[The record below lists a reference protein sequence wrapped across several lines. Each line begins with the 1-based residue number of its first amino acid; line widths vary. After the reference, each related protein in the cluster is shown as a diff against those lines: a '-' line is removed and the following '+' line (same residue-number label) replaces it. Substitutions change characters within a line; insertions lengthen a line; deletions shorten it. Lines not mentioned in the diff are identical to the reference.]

1 MRGPLPSSARVDLPA
16 LTSLRFVAAAM
27 IFVFHLREFSPSP
40 WLYWIAPGMFQ
51 GVSFF
56 FVLSGFVLT
65 HAYGGGRVSW
75 RHFYLARIARIAPL
89 HLFCL
94 FLLLLA
100 LPLPV
105 ARGQNLGPAA
115 SLASFVLK
123 TTMLD
128 SWAPVRGVLSSWNSV
143 SWSISVE
150 MAFYATF
157 PVLLFAM
164 TRRPLLT
171 LALTAA
177 VSLGV
182 LAAGVAAGLPVF
194 VVDWDAIT
202 LVNLGSFFPLARV
215 FEFALGM
222 ATCLA
227 WRRWVLP
234 ARLPLAAWTAIE
246 AVALA
251 GAAVWLLVVT
261 PALVTG
267 SSGAVFVWLRASGS
281 CGVFALLLVIFAKGE
296 GRLGR
301 GLARRPFV
309 ALGEASFA
317 FYLVHVIVMRTL
329 RFDFGARPGTLAA
342 LALSLGLAFLLHE
355 AVEKPMRRRVLGF
368 AAPRNA
374 KIPAMTAP
382 AG

>member
-1 MRGPLPSSARVDLPA
+1 
-16 LTSLRFVAAAM
+16 M

-40 WLYWIAPGMFQ
+40 WLYRIAPGMFN

-65 HAYGGGRVSW
+65 HAYGDGRVSW
-75 RHFYLARIARIAPL
+75 RRFYLARIARIAPL
-89 HLFCL
+89 HLFCI

-100 LPLPV
+100 LPLPA

-115 SLASFVLK
+115 SFASFVLK
-123 TTMLD
+123 TAMLD

-150 MAFYATF
+150 MAFYACF
-157 PVLLFAM
+157 PALLFAM
-164 TRRPLLT
+164 TRRPLPT
-171 LALTAA
+171 LAGVAA

-194 VVDWDAIT
+194 VLDRDAVT
-202 LVNLGSFFPLARV
+202 LVNLGSFFPLARA

-234 ARLPLAAWTAIE
+234 ARLPVAVWTAME
-246 AVALA
+246 AAALS
-251 GAAVWLLVVT
+251 GAAVWLLFVT
-261 PALVTG
+261 PALVRG

-281 CGVFALLLVIFAKGE
+281 CGVFALLLAVLAKGE
-296 GRLGR
+296 GRIGR
-301 GLARRPFV
+301 GLAWRPFV

-329 RFDFGARPGTLAA
+329 RFDFGQGPGTLAA

-355 AVEKPMRRRVLGF
+355 AVEKPMRRRVLGH
-368 AAPRNA
+368 AAPRGA
-374 KIPAMTAP
+374 EVREMAAP

>member
-1 MRGPLPSSARVDLPA
+1 LPSSARVDLPV

-27 IFVFHLREFSPSP
+27 IFAFHLREFSPSP
-40 WLYWIAPGMFQ
+40 WLYWIAPGMFN

-65 HAYGGGRVSW
+65 HAYGGGRASW
-75 RHFYLARIARIAPL
+75 RDFYLARIARIAPL

-115 SLASFVLK
+115 SVASFFLK
-123 TTMLD
+123 ATMLD
-128 SWAPVRGVLSSWNSV
+128 SWAPMRGVLSSWNSV

-150 MAFYATF
+150 MAFYACF
-157 PVLLFAM
+157 PLLLFGM

-171 LALTAA
+171 LGAAAA
-177 VSLGV
+177 VSFGV
-182 LAAGVAAGLPVF
+182 LAAAVAAGAQVF
-194 VVDWDAIT
+194 VPDRDAIT
-202 LVNLGSFFPLARV
+202 LVNLGSFFPPARV

-227 WRRWVLP
+227 WRRWILP
-234 ARLPLAAWTAIE
+234 ARLPVAAWTIIE
-246 AVALA
+246 AAALA
-251 GAAVWLLVVT
+251 GAGVWLLLAI
-261 PALVTG
+261 PALVAHA
-267 SSGAVFVWLRASGS
+267 SGVEFVWLRASGS
-281 CGVFALLLVIFAKGE
+281 CGVFALLLAALAKGE
-296 GRLGR
+296 GRIGR

-329 RFDFGARPGTLAA
+329 RFDFGEGPGTMSA

-355 AVEKPMRRRVLGF
+355 AVEKPMRRRVLSL
-368 AAPRNA
+368 AQPR
-374 KIPAMTAP
+374 PALARAMATR